1 MGVAMAVALVKK
13 RREAAKGMP
22 RITEVV
28 HGSVVIV
35 NRSCGKANCRC
46 QKGFKHSSLYISQR
60 HKGRTRMI
68 YIPKRS
74 EAEVRRLVN
83 NYRKIK
89 VVMDKI
95 SDVSI
100 QMLTKGGR

>member
-1 MGVAMAVALVKK
+1 MAVGLVKK

-46 QKGFKHSSLYISQR
+46 QKGFKHCSLYISKR
-60 HKGRTRMI
+60 HKGKTRMI

-74 EAEVRRLVN
+74 QAAVRRFVD
-83 NYRKIK
+83 NYRELK

-95 SDVSI
+95 SDMNI
-100 QMLTKGGR
+100 RMLTKGGR

>member
-1 MGVAMAVALVKK
+1 MVVEPLKK

-35 NRSCGKANCRC
+35 NRSCGKVNCRC

-60 HKGRTRMI
+60 YKGKTRMI

-74 EAEVRRLVN
+74 EADVRRFVN
-83 NYRKIK
+83 NYRELK

-95 SDVSI
+95 SDI
-100 QMLTKGGR
+100 NIRMLTKGGR

>member
-1 MGVAMAVALVKK
+1 MTVEPLKN

-28 HGSVVIV
+28 HGSIVIV
-35 NRSCGKANCRC
+35 NRSCGKTNCRC

-60 HKGRTRMI
+60 HKSKTRMI

-74 EAEVRRLVN
+74 EAHVRRFVN
-83 NYRKIK
+83 NYHKIK
-89 VVMDKI
+89 VVMGKI
-95 SDVSI
+95 SDI
-100 QMLTKGGR
+100 NLLMLT

>member
-1 MGVAMAVALVKK
+1 MAVGLLKK

-28 HGSVVIV
+28 HGSMVIV
-35 NRSCGKANCRC
+35 NRSCGKTNCRC

-60 HKGRTRMI
+60 YKGRTRMI

-74 EAEVRRLVN
+74 ETDVRRFIN
-83 NYRKIK
+83 NYRDLK

-95 SDVSI
+95 SEMNI
-100 QMLTKGGR
+100 RMLTKGGR

>member
-1 MGVAMAVALVKK
+1 MGVAMAVGLVKK

-28 HGSVVIV
+28 YGSVVIV

-60 HKGRTRMI
+60 YKGRTRMI

-74 EAEVRRLVN
+74 EANVRRFVN
-83 NYRKIK
+83 NYHQLK
-89 VVMDKI
+89 VVMGKV
-95 SDVSI
+95 SDI
-100 QMLTKGGR
+100 NIGILTKGR